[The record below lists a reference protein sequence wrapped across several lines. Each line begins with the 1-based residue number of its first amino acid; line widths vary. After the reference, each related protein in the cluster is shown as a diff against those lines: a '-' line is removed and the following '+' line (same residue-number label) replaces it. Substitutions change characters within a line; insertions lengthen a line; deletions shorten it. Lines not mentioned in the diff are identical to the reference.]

1 MTTIHHGDALSVLRT
16 LPAESVQCVVT
27 SPPYYGLRDYGV
39 AGQLGLE
46 SRPDCLGW
54 ATGAPC
60 GECYLCRMLAVM
72 CEVRRVL
79 RRDGTCWL
87 NMGDSWNSGASGSTL
102 GSTLGGGQKN
112 QRHSNRSGRTV
123 FPSLKP
129 KDLIGMPWR
138 LALALQ
144 VDGWWLRSDVIWH
157 KPNPMPSSVKDRPTV
172 AHEYLFLLTKS
183 GRYHYDHEAV
193 KEPAAAQ
200 NEHDATGPG
209 YRAPGQSPHTGT
221 RSRKQSRAAL
231 SFARDVAEPDRPG
244 QRAPQHRPQ
253 RQSVPRGWDTGLGAH
268 SAFNR
273 EGRGAPKTRETPD
286 ASTRSLRSVWTI
298 PTFPFPEAHFATF
311 PPALARTCILAGCP
325 VGGMVLDPFC
335 GSGTTGLVAR
345 QLGREFIGIELN
357 PKYIRMAV
365 RRIERETGLLGPVRV
380 VAEKQEA
387 TVS

>member
-27 SPPYYGLRDYGV
+27 SPPYFGLRDYDV

-46 SRPDCLGW
+46 ARPDCLGW
-54 ATGAPC
+54 ATGQPC
-60 GECYLCRMLAVM
+60 GRCYVCRMLAVM
-72 CEVRRVL
+72 REVRRVL
-79 RRDGTCWL
+79 RRDGTAWI
-87 NMGDSWNSGASGSTL
+87 NMGDSWNSGASGSIV
-102 GSTLGGGQKN
+102 GSTLGGGQEN

-123 FPSLKP
+123 FPGLKP

-138 LALALQ
+138 LALAMQ
-144 VDGWWLRSDVIWH
+144 ADGWWLRSDVIWH

-193 KEPAAAQ
+193 KEKSAGPA
-200 NEHDATGPG
+200 DAPRNRWDTKTHLI
-209 YRAPGQSPHTGT
+209 PGQKPQKRET
-221 RSRKQSRAAL
+221 RHK
-231 SFARDVAEPDRPG
+231 VPG
-244 QRAPQHRPQ
+244 
-253 RQSVPRGWDTGLGAH
+253 GWDTGPGAH
-268 SAFNR
+268 GAFHR
-273 EGRGAPKTRETPD
+273 EGRGDPEYREKIHVVREGVDTRGGNQGAGVITYQ
-286 ASTRSLRSVWTI
+286 ANTRSLRSVWTI
-298 PTFPFPEAHFATF
+298 PTYPYPEAHFATF
-311 PPALARTCILAGCP
+311 PPTLARTCILAGCP
-325 VGGMVLDPFC
+325 VGGVVMDPFC

-345 QLGREFIGIELN
+345 QLGRRFVGIELN

-387 TVS
+387 TA